1 MSDPRI
7 NNTVKPSFFVPQ
19 PSDSIEDVVSRQ
31 YQVQK
36 GNHLLFNALVD
47 YTMRLNPTIR
57 SPKQALGDYTPR
69 TLQFLSS
76 NPHDLVCA
84 NPAIIE
90 ARIQRALRSG
100 EFLAIDQARQ
110 FIPHDPVERDIYG
123 LLAKLS
129 EEYGEK
135 FLSTGIGVLSTMTGQ
150 RNIAIMNQLAALH
163 EQRASSKIS
172 QGYFKNQKKLLIDS
186 YVKETG
192 LIGKLIHNENN
203 LRTYLHQNP
212 TQRGISPAGKFT
224 MEAKHMAKLAR
235 LAKGSGLILTA
246 SGVYM
251 TKQNMCNAETNYEQN
266 VALVKGTGS
275 LAGGTLGGML
285 GAYAVGLVVASGPVG
300 WVLAVVVSGAT
311 AFVAGDAVASSA
323 KFFYDRFGN
332 KVDFASSTGINRICN
347 R

>member
-7 NNTVKPSFFVPQ
+7 NHIIKPSFFVPQ
-19 PSDSIEDVVSRQ
+19 PSDSIEDVVARQ
-31 YQVQK
+31 YEVQK

-47 YTMRLNPTIR
+47 YTMQLNPTIR
-57 SPKQALGDYTPR
+57 SSKQALGDYTPR

-76 NPHDLVCA
+76 NPHDLVCS

-90 ARIQRALRSG
+90 ARIQHALRSG
-100 EFLAIDQARQ
+100 EFLGIDQARQ

-123 LLAKLS
+123 LLAKFS

-135 FLSTGIGVLSTMTGQ
+135 FLSTGIGVLGTMTGQ
-150 RNIAIMNQLAALH
+150 RNMAIMNQLAALH
-163 EQRASSKIS
+163 DQRAIGKIS

-186 YVKETG
+186 YVKQTG
-192 LIGKLIHNENN
+192 SIGKLIHNEKS

-212 TQRGISPAGKFT
+212 SQKGISPSGKFT

-235 LAKGSGLILTA
+235 FAKGSGLILTA

-251 TKQNMCNAETNYEQN
+251 TKQNMCNAETSYEQN
-266 VALVKGTGS
+266 VVLVKGAGS
-275 LAGGTLGGML
+275 FAGGFAGGYLGGFAISL
-285 GAYAVGLVVASGPVG
+285 IVASGPVG
-300 WVLAVVVSGAT
+300 WVAALAVSGVT
-311 AFVAGDAVASSA
+311 AFYAGDAVAYAA
-323 KFFYDRFGN
+323 KEFYDRFGN
-332 KVDFASSTGINRICN
+332 KIDLASSTGINRIC